1 MGEARYRDY
10 IITTIMTKIV
20 CLDNKNGVYRSLY
33 VIISFPW
40 VICGEERWK
49 KGQEKENMTP
59 SLQTT

>member
-1 MGEARYRDY
+1 
-10 IITTIMTKIV
+10 MTKIV
-20 CLDNKNGVYRSLY
+20 CLDNKNGVYRLLY
-33 VIISFPW
+33 VIILFPW